1 MTKAKELSLYFIAL
15 IPPEP
20 FRQNSWRWKEYFRDR
35 YQSKASLNSPPH
47 ITLHMPFK
55 LKTWREAELAE
66 KVQDLART
74 FSPFTVELEG
84 FGAFP
89 PRVIYI
95 DVVKS
100 AELERLQ
107 RALNRQMKV
116 AFQVFNANY
125 QDRPF
130 RPHLTLAFRDL
141 KKAQFRE
148 AWAEFQHKE
157 VRYTWEAS
165 HFTLLKHDGYR
176 WQTWRNISLG
186 E

>member
-1 MTKAKELSLYFIAL
+1 MTSDKKLSLYFIAL

-20 FRQNSWRWKEYFRDR
+20 FRQQAGQWKEYFRDR

-55 LKTWREAELAE
+55 LKTKREAELAD
-66 KVQDLART
+66 KLQDLART
-74 FSPFTVELEG
+74 FSPFVIELEG

-95 DVVKS
+95 DV
-100 AELERLQ
+100 ARNTELANLQ
-107 RALNRQMKV
+107 QAIHRQMKV
-116 AFQVFNANY
+116 GFQVFNANY
-125 QDRPF
+125 RDRLF

-148 AWAEFQHKE
+148 AWAEFQTKE
-157 VRYTWEAS
+157 VRYTWEAA
-165 HFTLLKHDGYR
+165 HFSLLKHDGQR
-176 WQTWRNISLG
+176 WQTWRDISLG